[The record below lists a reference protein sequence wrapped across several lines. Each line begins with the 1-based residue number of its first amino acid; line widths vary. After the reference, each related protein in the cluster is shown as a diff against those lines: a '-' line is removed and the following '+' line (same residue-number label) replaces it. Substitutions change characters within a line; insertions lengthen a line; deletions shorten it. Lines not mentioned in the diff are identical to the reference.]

1 MASFPLTS
9 IILNLAL
16 LIFSI
21 SATSH
26 QFQVGGDRGWVKP
39 TRNGTQTFN
48 EWATGNRF
56 HIGDAICKFNT
67 IYIMLLQINFLSKLC
82 LFAFASDFKYER
94 DSVLVVNS
102 HDYQECITSN
112 PFSRFDDGNTV
123 FLFDRSGLFYFISG
137 EQGHCESGQK
147 LIIRVIHP
155 SEVEPPESAPPP
167 KDGRGDGQ
175 DSDDSGPS
183 GAQLSS
189 ATGLFVASYFIA
201 AVGGT
206 LAFI

>member
-16 LIFSI
+16 LLFSI

-26 QFQVGGDRGWVKP
+26 HFQVGGDRGWVKP

-48 EWATGNRF
+48 EWAISNRF
-56 HIGDAICKFNT
+56 HIGDAL
-67 IYIMLLQINFLSKLC
+67 Y
-82 LFAFASDFKYER
+82 FKYER

-112 PFSRFDDGNTV
+112 PITRFDDGNTL
-123 FLFDRSGLFYFISG
+123 FQFDRSGFLYFISG

-147 LIIRVIHP
+147 LIIQVIHP
-155 SEVEPPESAPPP
+155 SE
-167 KDGRGDGQ
+167 GDGQ
-175 DSDDSGPS
+175 DSDDSSPS
-183 GAQLSS
+183 GARPSS
-189 ATGLFVASYFIA
+189 ATELSVASYFIA
-201 AVGGT
+201 ALGGR

>member
-16 LIFSI
+16 LLFSI
-21 SATSH
+21 SATSRH
-26 QFQVGGDRGWVKP
+26 FQVGGDRGWVKP

-48 EWATGNRF
+48 EWAISNRF
-56 HIGDAICKFNT
+56 HIGDAL
-67 IYIMLLQINFLSKLC
+67 Y
-82 LFAFASDFKYER
+82 FKYER

-102 HDYQECITSN
+102 HDYQECIKSN
-112 PFSRFDDGNTV
+112 PISRFDDGNTL
-123 FLFDRSGLFYFISG
+123 FQFDRSGFFYFISG

-155 SEVEPPESAPPP
+155 SEVEPPKSAPPP
-167 KDGRGDGQ
+167 KDGEGDGQ
-175 DSDDSGPS
+175 DSDHSSPS
-183 GAQLSS
+183 GARPSS
-189 ATGLFVASYFIA
+189 ATELSVASYFIA
-201 AVGGT
+201 ALGGT